1 MIEKKAIVNKFTCQD
16 LFRPLLLRTCPS
28 GEIGRHRGFK
38 IPRPQS
44 VPVRV
49 WPRAPFNESNHSN
62 GANKE
67 LQHYAGFFM
76 PKKYNIENNNIY
88 VPMI

>member
-49 WPRAPFNESNHSN
+49 WPRAPFESNHSN